1 MRDKVHPHTADGMK
15 HVCYFRHA
23 LALDECRVKFLP
35 EYAYGGTTLPPT
47 AKDRSS
53 PIPLSDTTKP
63 PYKDDQPHIKEVWFC
78 GTHSDMCVVFF
89 HDPRPLTHQNQSGGG
104 NAKNVDLN
112 RGDPPLRW
120 MSYEAVQA
128 GLMMSSFD
136 GSKFEGWD
144 TFKVNRSMTGMW
156 WMLEI
161 LPLRRL
167 SYRDDKRSTSM

>member
-1 MRDKVHPHTADGMK
+1 
-15 HVCYFRHA
+15 
-23 LALDECRVKFLP
+23 
-35 EYAYGGTTLPPT
+35 
-47 AKDRSS
+47 
-53 PIPLSDTTKP
+53 
-63 PYKDDQPHIKEVWFC
+63 
-78 GTHSDMCVVFF
+78 
-89 HDPRPLTHQNQSGGG
+89 
-104 NAKNVDLN
+104 
-112 RGDPPLRW
+112 